1 MGFEPTR
8 PKPAELKSAPLD
20 HSGKVRVPPAGLEPA
35 TFRLEVE
42 CAIQLRQ
49 PGYRTGIHLK
59 HCFERLFIHF
69 VIQLIYCKSKQHL
82 TIRIQ

>member
-1 MGFEPTR
+1 MVPVGFEPTR

-20 HSGKVRVPPAGLEPA
+20 LSGKVPVPPAGLEPA

-49 PGYRTGIHLK
+49 EG
-59 HCFERLFIHF
+59 
-69 VIQLIYCKSKQHL
+69 KSKDNLLYTYKIILKERYLLRYVQGSNL
-82 TIRIQ
+82 